1 MIPVWPLWGVSE
13 GFVGELVGVMQ
24 KVKQQEVEGP
34 CESGPLPRTAWVL
47 GVHKPERNL
56 QSLGGPGRV
65 TRAF

>member
-34 CESGPLPRTAWVL
+34 CVLNLIKRQKRTLTVNKASS
-47 GVHKPERNL
+47 R
-56 QSLGGPGRV
+56 
-65 TRAF
+65 T

>member
-1 MIPVWPLWGVSE
+1 MIPLWPLWGVSE

-47 GVHKPERNL
+47 GCTSQREIF
-56 QSLGGPGRV
+56 SLSVALAGL
-65 TRAF
+65 